1 MRARELPQ
9 MKQRAGPGRQGS
21 AGLTDWLN
29 MKSVLAG
36 FEFRPQLRNEIAYCA
51 ATDQP
56 RNGDARNHE
65 VNPTG
70 ITVKN
75 LNSQKPVRV
84 DSAVTGQRQEG

>member
-21 AGLTDWLN
+21 AGLADWLS
-29 MKSVLAG
+29 MKAVLAG
-36 FEFRPQLRNEIAYCA
+36 FELHPQLRNEVAYCA
-51 ATDQP
+51 ATDQT
-56 RNGDARNHE
+56 RHGDARNQE
-65 VNPTG
+65 VNPTR

-75 LNSQKPVRV
+75 LNTQKPVRV

>member
-21 AGLTDWLN
+21 ASLTDWLN
-29 MKSVLAG
+29 MKAVLTG
-36 FEFRPQLRNEIAYCA
+36 FELHLQLRNEVAYCV

-56 RNGDARNHE
+56 RNGDAHNEE
-65 VNPTG
+65 VDPTR

-75 LNSQKPVRV
+75 LNTQKPVRV
-84 DSAVTGQRQEG
+84 DSAATGQRQES